1 MNDILGQARILVCMG
16 SGGVG
21 KTTMSA
27 TLAVKAAR
35 SGRRVLAL
43 TIDPSQR
50 LKTVLGLE
58 TDGTVKTVHVEPG
71 VSFDAAVV
79 NHERVF
85 STFVESSLEKSPGQ
99 AKKILENRLYRQLI
113 SHLSG
118 SQEFTSLQRL
128 YQGHAEEKYDLVILD
143 TPPAQH
149 AIDFLNAPQKLAA
162 LFHEGILKWF
172 RAPDGA
178 SFFRRVMQAG
188 TNKAIGVIEMLTGAQ
203 FFGELTDFF
212 RNVDSWSDRLEAR
225 LIDIHRLLVHPQTH
239 FILISSHDA
248 AKLAEA
254 EVFAKELKRG
264 GHRLSAIILNRTHP
278 LWIGEPPPKD
288 AEWKGV
294 FGKFRTYYAEK
305 QKLFDHWKDLKK
317 IDCPV
322 YQIPQMLK
330 DVENIQDVAGITR
343 YIEGNP

>member
-1 MNDILGQARILVCMG
+1 MKKVLREARVLICMG

-21 KTTMSA
+21 KTTMSSA
-27 TLAVKAAR
+27 LAVQAAR
-35 SGRRVLAL
+35 EGRRVLAL

-50 LKTVLGLE
+50 LKTILGLA
-58 TDGTVKTVHVEPG
+58 TDGAVKTVTVENG

-79 NHERVF
+79 NHEQVF
-85 STFVESSLEKSPGQ
+85 AAFVGKALEKSPTE
-99 AKKILENRLYRQLI
+99 ARKILDNRLYRQLV

-128 YQGHAEEKYDLVILD
+128 YQGSVEEKYDLVILD

-162 LFHEGILKWF
+162 LFHEGIVKWF
-172 RAPDGA
+172 RAPEGG
-178 SFFRRVMQAG
+178 SFLRRVVQAG
-188 TNKAIGVIEMLTGAQ
+188 TTKALGVVEMLTGAQ
-203 FFGELTDFF
+203 FFRELTDFF
-212 RNVDSWSDRLEAR
+212 RNVHSWSDRLEAR
-225 LIDIHRLLVHPQTH
+225 LVDIHRLLVHPQTH
-239 FILISSHDA
+239 FVLVSSHDA

-254 EVFAKELKRG
+254 EVFAQELRRG

-278 LWIGEPPPKD
+278 LWIGEKAPDEEP
-288 AEWKGV
+288 WRGL

-305 QKLFDHWKDLKK
+305 QKLFDHWKQLKK

-330 DVENIQDVAGITR
+330 DVENIRDVAGITG
-343 YIEGNP
+343 YIEGKS

>member
-1 MNDILGQARILVCMG
+1 MKDVLREASILICMG

-21 KTTMSA
+21 KTTMSSA
-27 TLAVKAAR
+27 LAVQAAR
-35 SGRRVLAL
+35 EGRRVLAL

-50 LKTVLGLE
+50 LKTILGLE
-58 TDGTVKTVHVEPG
+58 TDGTVKTVTVEKG

-79 NHERVF
+79 NHEQVF
-85 STFVESSLEKSPGQ
+85 AAFVGKALEKSP
-99 AKKILENRLYRQLI
+99 AEARKILDNRLYRQLV

-162 LFHEGILKWF
+162 LFHEGIVKWF
-172 RAPDGA
+172 RAPEGG
-178 SFFRRVMQAG
+178 SLLRRVVQAG
-188 TNKAIGVIEMLTGAQ
+188 TTKALGVIEMLTGAQ
-203 FFGELTDFF
+203 FFRELTDFF
-212 RNVDSWSDRLEAR
+212 RNVHSWSDRLEAR
-225 LIDIHRLLVHPQTH
+225 LVDIHRLLVHPKTH
-239 FILISSHDA
+239 FVLVSSHDA

-254 EVFAKELKRG
+254 EAFAKELKRG

-278 LWIGEPPPKD
+278 LWVGEAPPED
-288 AEWKGV
+288 LRWKGL

-305 QKLFDHWKDLKK
+305 QKLFDHWKQLKK

-330 DVENIQDVAGITR
+330 DVENIKDVAAITEHL
-343 YIEGNP
+343 EGKA